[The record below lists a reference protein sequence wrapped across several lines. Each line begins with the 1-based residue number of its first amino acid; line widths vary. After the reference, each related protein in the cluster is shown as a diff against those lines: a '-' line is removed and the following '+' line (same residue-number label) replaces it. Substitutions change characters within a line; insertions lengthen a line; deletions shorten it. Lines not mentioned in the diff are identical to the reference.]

1 MRIINLIEN
10 TPGKSECKYEHGL
23 SFYIKTPNHKV
34 LVDFGQ
40 SDKFIENARVL
51 GIDLK
56 SIDTAVLSHG
66 HYDHS
71 TGLKSF
77 VKINNSSDIYMQ
89 KSVEGKFYAD
99 DGEMLLS
106 DRYRYIGIDKE
117 ILKLPQVK
125 LLQKDYVI
133 DNELEI
139 FTIKKRTHP
148 LPFTNNRLLIKTE
161 KGYIQDDFEHEH
173 YLLIRENNM
182 TVLISGC
189 AHNGIL
195 SILDAY
201 KEKYASL
208 PDFVISGFH
217 LMVKGDYKENELS
230 QVRDIAKKLSQYKT
244 KFFTCHCTGIFAY
257 EEMKKIMG
265 DKLEYIH
272 SGEEVEQSATAF
284 MRK

>member
-10 TPGKSECKYEHGL
+10 TQGKSGCEYEHGL
-23 SFYIKTPNHKV
+23 SFYIETKNHNI

-40 SDKFIENARVL
+40 SDKFIENSKSL

-56 SIDTAVLSHG
+56 SIDIAVLSHG

-71 TGLKSF
+71 GGLRSF
-77 VKINNSSDIYMQ
+77 AKINDSADIYMQ
-89 KSVEGKFYAD
+89 KKAEGDFYAE
-99 DGEMLLS
+99 DGEVS
-106 DRYRYIGIDKE
+106 EGERYRYIGIDRK
-117 ILKLPQVK
+117 ILKLSQVR
-125 LLQKDYVI
+125 LLQGDYVI

-139 FTIKKRTHP
+139 FKLKTRTHP
-148 LPFTNNRLLIKTE
+148 LPFTNARLLIKTE
-161 KGYIQDDFEHEH
+161 RGYSPDDFEHEH
-173 YLLIRENNM
+173 YFIIKENGI

-201 KEKYASL
+201 REKYSDL

-217 LMVKGDYKENELS
+217 LMIKGEYKENELS
-230 QVRDIAKKLSQYKT
+230 KVRDIAKKLSQYKT
-244 KFFTCHCTGIFAY
+244 KFFTCHCTGISAY

-272 SGEEVEQSATAF
+272 CGQEVEVSFLPFNTP
-284 MRK
+284 